1 MDWTLFIDIA
11 GTVIG
16 LVYLWLE
23 YRASIWLWLAGV
35 IMPIVNGWL
44 YYERGLYA
52 DFGMEVYYVL
62 AAVYGF
68 IVWRFKASK
77 HAHEPQKSAENDS
90 KDIRHT
96 PPRVMAVILAIIAVI
111 WLVIY
116 WFLENHTPSTV
127 PVLDSFTTAV
137 GIVAMWALAHKY
149 VEQWLLW
156 FAVDLVCT
164 GLYFYKGIPFHAM
177 LYGFYTVMAII
188 GYRKWHQ
195 MALKQH
201 VEVDNMSSY
210 CETKSR
216 K

>member
-1 MDWTLFIDIA
+1 MDWTLTLDIV

-16 LVYLWLE
+16 LIYLWLE
-23 YRASIWLWLAGV
+23 YRASMWLWLVGV

-68 IVWRFKASK
+68 FVWRYKDKAETDEPAETK
-77 HAHEPQKSAENDS
+77 H
-90 KDIRHT
+90 IRHAT
-96 PPRVMAVILAIIAVI
+96 PAKIAGILVAIAVI
-111 WLVIY
+111 WFAIY
-116 WFLENHTPSTV
+116 WLLENHTPSTV
-127 PVLDSFTTAV
+127 PVFDSFTTAT

-156 FAVDLVCT
+156 LAVDVVCA
-164 GLYFYKGIPFHAM
+164 GLYVYKGIPLHGA
-177 LYGFYTVMAII
+177 LYAFYTVMAVI

-195 MALKQH
+195 MAQAISYKQ
-201 VEVDNMSSY
+201 
-210 CETKSR
+210 
-216 K
+216 